1 MQILALLIVS
11 TALHANAIAA
21 FQFNATTCV
30 QLGSGCVFEPVTR
43 QCICSN
49 TPPSD
54 EPIPSST
61 AAPPATSTARPTIA
75 PSSSLPP
82 SQRPSSTAAL
92 TKSPRRRLLRQPPP
106 RSHQLFP
113 RQAQPFRLAAVTA
126 VAFATSRATSVVVH
140 APLRCSF

>member
-1 MQILALLIVS
+1 MQILVLLIVS

-61 AAPPATSTARPTIA
+61 AAPPATLTARPTIA

-92 TKSPRRRLLRQPPP
+92 TKSPTTSAAPTAAPTIAPVVPPP
-106 RSHQLFP
+106 SPTFP
-113 RQAQPFRLAAVTA
+113 TCGRDRCGICYFTGDECRCPC
-126 VAFATSRATSVVVH
+126 SS
-140 APLRCSF
+140 PL